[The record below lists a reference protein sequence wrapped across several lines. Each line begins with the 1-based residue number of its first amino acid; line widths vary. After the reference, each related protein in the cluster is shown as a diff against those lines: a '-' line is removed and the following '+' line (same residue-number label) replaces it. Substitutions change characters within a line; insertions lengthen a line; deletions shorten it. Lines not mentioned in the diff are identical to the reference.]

1 MEEGRQQDGIP
12 DSSPEEEK
20 TERSVFPIAP
30 LLLAP
35 LFLVIASFLKHSHR
49 MAGNVSGL
57 RKVEYGPAFPLFQF
71 AGVALCFYLAYV
83 AFKKGFPGW
92 GWVFGS
98 LAVAFNPFPAFAT
111 GIAGDSMAW
120 GVAVLAAV
128 SVTVKAL
135 MDSPRQRGKL

>member
-49 MAGNVSGL
+49 MPGNVSGL

-71 AGVALCFYLAYV
+71 AGVALYFYLAYV

-92 GWVFGS
+92 GWVFGLS
-98 LAVAFNPFPAFAT
+98 L
-111 GIAGDSMAW
+111 IHI
-120 GVAVLAAV
+120 
-128 SVTVKAL
+128 
-135 MDSPRQRGKL
+135 

>member
-1 MEEGRQQDGIP
+1 MSPASGRWN
-12 DSSPEEEK
+12 
-20 TERSVFPIAP
+20 TVP
-30 LLLAP
+30 L
-35 LFLVIASFLKHSHR
+35 S
-49 MAGNVSGL
+49 
-57 RKVEYGPAFPLFQF
+57 
-71 AGVALCFYLAYV
+71 LCFYLAYV

-120 GVAVLAAV
+120 GVAVLATV

-135 MDSPRQRGKL
+135 MDSPRQQGKL